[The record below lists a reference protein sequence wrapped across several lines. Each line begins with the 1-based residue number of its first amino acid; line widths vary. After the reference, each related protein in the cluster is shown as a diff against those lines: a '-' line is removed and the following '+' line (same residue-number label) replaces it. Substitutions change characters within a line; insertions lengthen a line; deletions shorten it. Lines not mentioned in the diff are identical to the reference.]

1 MMKKLAFIIALTVAT
16 SLPLS
21 SAYAG
26 GQLSQ
31 PIAVKVQ
38 RANNLQLDNK
48 VDQAI
53 ALLVSLKPTQAYD
66 KAFVQRMLG
75 VFYWQQGNSAK
86 AISNLTQAVKS
97 GLLQDDQAW
106 VTERMLAD
114 ILLSEQKY
122 SQALPHYYQ
131 LTKRI
136 PKNQKGYELWLR
148 IAQSHYQ
155 LSQWSKVLT
164 AMKRYD
170 GYNRKD
176 EMSPL
181 SIKLGAQLQLKQWS
195 GATSTLNRLIAL
207 EPTKLNWW
215 QQLANIQIRAGK
227 PNDALSTLK
236 LAKYQGVALTQQD
249 LHRLA
254 QLYAQRGIPERAA
267 KQIAELDG
275 ADSNTQ
281 LLVEQANYWQM
292 AREWQSAIN
301 VWRKA
306 AQRNN
311 KYRWQL
317 AQLLLQEGHYQKALT
332 ELNKVKRKDKQ
343 ADVELA
349 KVRAYYK
356 LNDFDN
362 AIIHAKQANNIKAS
376 AAASSWV
383 KYLSQMR
390 EMEETS

>member
-1 MMKKLAFIIALTVAT
+1 MKRLAFIIALTAAT

-26 GQLSQ
+26 AQLSQ

-38 RANNLQLDNK
+38 KANNLQLDDK
-48 VDQAI
+48 VNQAI
-53 ALLVSLKPTQAYD
+53 DLLVSLKPIEPYD

-75 VFYWQQGNSAK
+75 VFYWQQGNPSK
-86 AISNLTQAVKS
+86 AIGNLSKAVKS

-106 VTERMLAD
+106 VTQRMLAD

-131 LTKRI
+131 LTKHI
-136 PKNQKGYELWLR
+136 PKSQKGYELWLR

-155 LSQWSKVLT
+155 LSQWSKVLS

-170 GYNRKD
+170 GYKRKD

-181 SIKLGAQLQLKQWS
+181 SIKLGAQLQLKQWN
-195 GATSTLNRLIAL
+195 GATSTLNRLIAI

-215 QQLANIQIRAGK
+215 QQLANIQLRAGK
-227 PNDALSTLK
+227 PADALSTLK
-236 LAKYQGVALTQQD
+236 LAKYQGVKLTQQD

-275 ADSNTQ
+275 ATTNTR

-301 VWRKA
+301 IWEQA

-311 KYRWQL
+311 RYRWQL
-317 AQLLLQEGHYQKALT
+317 AQLLLQEGQYQKALT
-332 ELNKVKRKDKQ
+332 ELNKVQRKDKQ
-343 ADVELA
+343 SDVELA

-356 LNDFDN
+356 LNNFDK
-362 AIIHAKQANNIKAS
+362 AIIHAKQANNIKPS
-376 AAASSWV
+376 SAASSWI

-390 EMEETS
+390 EMEQTS

>member
-1 MMKKLAFIIALTVAT
+1 MMKRLAFIIALTAAA

-26 GQLSQ
+26 GKLSQ
-31 PIAVKVQ
+31 SIAVKVQ
-38 RANNLQLDNK
+38 KANNLQLDDK
-48 VDQAI
+48 VNQAI
-53 ALLVSLKPTQAYD
+53 DLLVSLKPIEPYD

-75 VFYWQQGNSAK
+75 VFYWQQGNPSK
-86 AISNLTQAVKS
+86 AISNLSKAVKS

-106 VTERMLAD
+106 VTQRMLAD

-136 PKNQKGYELWLR
+136 PKSQKGYELWLR

-155 LSQWSKVLT
+155 LSQWSKVLS

-170 GYNRKD
+170 GYKRKD

-181 SIKLGAQLQLKQWS
+181 SIKLGAQLQLKHWN
-195 GATSTLNRLIAL
+195 GATSTLNRLIAI

-215 QQLANIQIRAGK
+215 QQLVNIQLRAGK
-227 PNDALSTLK
+227 PADALSTLK
-236 LAKYQGVALTQQD
+236 LAKYQGVKLTQQD

-275 ADSNTQ
+275 ATTSTR

-301 VWRKA
+301 IWEKA

-311 KYRWQL
+311 RYRWQL
-317 AQLLLQEGHYQKALT
+317 AQLLLQEGQYQKALT

-343 ADVELA
+343 SDVELA

-356 LNDFDN
+356 LNNFDK
-362 AIIHAKQANNIKAS
+362 AIIHAKQANNIKPS
-376 AAASSWV
+376 SAASSWI

-390 EMEETS
+390 EMEQAS

>member
-1 MMKKLAFIIALTVAT
+1 MKRLAFIIALTAAA

-26 GQLSQ
+26 GKLSQ
-31 PIAVKVQ
+31 SIAVKVQ
-38 RANNLQLDNK
+38 KANNLQLDDK
-48 VDQAI
+48 VNQAI
-53 ALLVSLKPTQAYD
+53 DLLVSLKPIEPYD

-75 VFYWQQGNSAK
+75 VFYWQQGNPSK
-86 AISNLTQAVKS
+86 AISNLSEAVKS

-106 VTERMLAD
+106 VTQRMLAD

-136 PKNQKGYELWLR
+136 PKSQKGYELWLR

-155 LSQWSKVLT
+155 LSQWSKVLS

-170 GYNRKD
+170 GYKRKD

-181 SIKLGAQLQLKQWS
+181 SIKLGAQLQLKHWN
-195 GATSTLNRLIAL
+195 GATSTLNRLIAI

-215 QQLANIQIRAGK
+215 QQLVNIQLRAGK
-227 PNDALSTLK
+227 PADALSTLK
-236 LAKYQGVALTQQD
+236 LAKYQGVKLTQQD

-275 ADSNTQ
+275 ATTSTR

-301 VWRKA
+301 IWEKA

-311 KYRWQL
+311 RYRWQL
-317 AQLLLQEGHYQKALT
+317 AQLLLQEGQYQKALT

-343 ADVELA
+343 SDVELA

-356 LNDFDN
+356 LNNFDK
-362 AIIHAKQANNIKAS
+362 AIIHAKQANNIKS
-376 AAASSWV
+376 SSAASSWI

-390 EMEETS
+390 EMEQAS